1 MNMQSGYRG
10 SALFDAMVVV
20 SYYCENTG
28 RCLVL
33 TVMEIRVNPYRWHPS
48 MSPGSQPTGGL
59 QPSGLL
65 LHFLCSD
72 LGAGAAAEEEGS
84 AGLQPLWSHHRLL

>member
-28 RCLVL
+28 RCLGVG
-33 TVMEIRVNPYRWHPS
+33 VI
-48 MSPGSQPTGGL
+48 
-59 QPSGLL
+59 LL
-65 LHFLCSD
+65 
-72 LGAGAAAEEEGS
+72 
-84 AGLQPLWSHHRLL
+84 